1 MMNLPE
7 TVAAETVTLQVPG
20 QLYARAQQ
28 TVGNNQQ
35 ALEQLLV
42 SAMMSGLS
50 LLDDLPDE
58 MVMDL
63 ATLALLNDRALWRVA
78 RRTMSEE
85 HYDRMDKLLALKNQ
99 TVLIAI
105 QQQELDAY
113 LAEYDQIVLQRAHA
127 AVLLHQRGYDLSNPQ
142 SLATSSSIPL

>member
-1 MMNLPE
+1 MNLPE
-7 TVAAETVTLQVPG
+7 TVAVETVILQVSG

-42 SAMMSGLS
+42 SAMMSELS

-58 MVMDL
+58 MVMDM

-78 RRTMSEE
+78 RQTMSEE
-85 HYDRMDKLLALKNQ
+85 HYERMDELLALKSQ
-99 TVLIAI
+99 KVLTAT

-113 LAEYDQIVLQRAHA
+113 LAVYDQIVLQRAEA
-127 AVLLHQRGYDLSNPQ
+127 AVLLQQRGYDLSDPQ

>member
-1 MMNLPE
+1 MNLPE

-78 RRTMSEE
+78 RQTMSEE
-85 HYDRMDKLLALKNQ
+85 HYERMDELLTLKKQ
-99 TVLIAI
+99 KPLTAA
-105 QQQELDAY
+105 QQQEVDAY
-113 LAEYDQIVLQRAHA
+113 LAEYEQIVLRRAHA
-127 AVLLHQRGYDLSNPQ
+127 SVLLKQRGYDLMNN
-142 SLATSSSIPL
+142 LA